1 MDKFKLDNHPKRDR
15 FEKAAAVVTK
25 NEELQGQ
32 LSSRMQ
38 TARGETEQA
47 SKDPPTVQ
55 SQDPKVKEAFK

>member
-32 LSSRMQ
+32 LSSRM
-38 TARGETEQA
+38 
-47 SKDPPTVQ
+47 
-55 SQDPKVKEAFK
+55 